1 VLTADGIE
9 NQVRRVVARH
19 LGISSRALAPAVSL
33 RDDFATDAQAMADIV
48 LAVETRLGVRLH
60 ERVLDEVRSYGE
72 LVAASIEAIRASRAQ
87 LKRDATEYPTGRVEV
102 LAGQEQVVERT
113 GTLTPYVLE
122 TVCDDVRRAGKSAT
136 VVVTL
141 SEPATDDQLQTL
153 RTRLSSLERRGV
165 PVRIVRRDPAPQR

>member
-19 LGISSRALAPAVSL
+19 LGVSSRVLAPAVSL
-33 RDDFATDAQAMADIV
+33 RDDLASDRDTLAEIV

-72 LVAASIEAIRASRAQ
+72 LVAASIEAIRARRAQ
-87 LKRDATEYPTGRVEV
+87 LKREAAEYPAGRVVV
-102 LAGQEQVVERT
+102 LAGQDRVVERT
-113 GTLTPYVLE
+113 GSLTPYVLE
-122 TVCDDVRRAGKSAT
+122 TVCDDVRRVEKNAT

-141 SEPATDDQLQTL
+141 SEPITDDQLQTL
-153 RTRLSSLERRGV
+153 RTRLAGLERRGV
-165 PVRIVRRDPAPQR
+165 TVRIARREPPQH